1 MALATP
7 EDRWLELAGIKAR
20 YWRSGSGPPLVLLHG
35 IGGSLE
41 AWYRNIPALSAGH
54 EVIALELPGCGRTT
68 APPVYPKDTLGMFAQ
83 FAADELDQI
92 GVQRAVWVGSSLGG
106 AVAIEYALRFPQRV
120 EALILVSSAGMS
132 TDIGWPLRFL
142 TIPGLGE
149 WLSRPSRVTS
159 ERSLR
164 GIVADPAVITDD
176 EIDTAFQ
183 LAQLPGAQHAFLA
196 MLRVY
201 CSFFGLKRS
210 EIKRIVGGLGQIEV
224 PVLLVWGDR
233 DVIVPVESMQTAL
246 RHLRQAQAAI
256 LPGAGHLP
264 YVEQPEAFNRL
275 LLEFVGGVAGDR

>member
-1 MALATP
+1 LPLSTP
-7 EDRWLELAGIKAR
+7 EDHWLHLSDIHAR
-20 YWRSGSGPPLVLLHG
+20 YWRCGDGPPLVLLHG

-54 EVIALELPGCGRTT
+54 EVVALELPGCGRTS
-68 APPVYPKDTLGMFAQ
+68 APPVYPRDTLGMFAQ
-83 FAADELDQI
+83 FVGAELDQL
-92 GVQRAVWVGSSLGG
+92 GLTRTVMVGSSLGG
-106 AVAIEYALRFPQRV
+106 AVAIEYALRFPQHV
-120 EALILVSSAGMS
+120 DALILVSSAGMS

-142 TIPGLGE
+142 AIPGLGE

-164 GIVADPAVITDD
+164 GIVADPEVITDD
-176 EIDTAFQ
+176 EIDTAHQ
-183 LAQLPGAQHAFLA
+183 LAQLPGAQHAFLS

-201 CSFFGLKRS
+201 CSFFGLRRS
-210 EIKRIVGGLGQIEV
+210 EIKRIVNGLNRIDA
-224 PVLLVWGDR
+224 PVLLIWGDR
-233 DVIVPVESMQTAL
+233 DAIVPVDSMRTAL

-275 LLEFVGGVAGDR
+275 LLDFVAALPS

>member
-41 AWYRNIPALSAGH
+41 AWYRNIPTLSAGH

-83 FAADELDQI
+83 FAADELDRI

>member
-1 MALATP
+1 MALSTP
-7 EDRWLELAGIKAR
+7 EDRWLQLSGINAR
-20 YWRSGSGPPLVLLHG
+20 YWRCGSGPPLVLLHG

-54 EVIALELPGCGRTT
+54 EVIALELPGCGRTS
-68 APPVYPKDTLGMFAQ
+68 APPAYPKDTLGMFAQ
-83 FAADELDQI
+83 FAAAELDMI
-92 GVQRAVWVGSSLGG
+92 GLDRAVWVGSSLGG

-120 EALILVSSAGMS
+120 NALILVSSAGMS
-132 TDIGWPLRFL
+132 TDVGWPLRFL
-142 TIPGLGE
+142 AVRGLGE
-149 WLSRPSRVTS
+149 WLSRPSRLTS

-164 GIVADPAVITDD
+164 GIVADPGVITDD
-176 EIDTAFQ
+176 EIDTAWQ
-183 LAQLPGAQHAFLA
+183 LAQLPGAQHAFLS

-201 CSFFGLKRS
+201 CTFFGIKRG
-210 EIKRIVGGLGQIEV
+210 EIKRIVNGLSRINV

-233 DVIVPVESMQTAL
+233 DAIVPVDSMQTAL

-275 LLEFVGGVAGDR
+275 LLDFTAGLPPQK

>member
-1 MALATP
+1 LPLSTP
-7 EDRWLELAGIKAR
+7 EDRWLQLSGIHAR
-20 YWRSGSGPPLVLLHG
+20 YWRCGSGSPLVLLHG

-41 AWYRNIPALSAGH
+41 AWHRNIPALSAGY
-54 EVIALELPGCGRTT
+54 EVVALELPGCGRTS
-68 APPVYPKDTLGMFAQ
+68 APPVYPTDTLGMFAQ
-83 FAADELDQI
+83 FVGAELDQLDLTRT
-92 GVQRAVWVGSSLGG
+92 VMVGSSLGG

-120 EALILVSSAGMS
+120 DALILVSSAGMS

-142 TIPGLGE
+142 AIPGLGE

-164 GIVADPAVITDD
+164 GIVADPEVITDD
-176 EIDTAFQ
+176 EIDTAHQ
-183 LAQLPGAQHAFLA
+183 LAQLPGAQHAFLS

-201 CSFFGLKRS
+201 CSFFGLRRS
-210 EIKRIVGGLGQIEV
+210 EIKRIVNGLSRIDA
-224 PVLLVWGDR
+224 PVLLIWGDR
-233 DVIVPVESMQTAL
+233 DVIVPVDSMQTAL

-275 LLEFVGGVAGDR
+275 LLDFVAALP